1 MAFDTEILMPNISRA
16 EFDNMMIDQS
26 FQAFERQDFK
36 AEHMLKLDG
45 KKTYTDNRVISKIL
59 KLDEN
64 NEYVS
69 FMTKISP
76 TGYIKKQ
83 KKIPTWPE
91 LNMLFEREE
100 ATFKHNNV

>member
-1 MAFDTEILMPNISRA
+1 MPNISRA

-45 KKTYTDNRVISKIL
+45 NKTYTDNRVISKIL

-69 FMTKISP
+69 SMTKMPP
-76 TGYIKKQ
+76 TNYIKKQ

-91 LNMLFEREE
+91 LNMLFERDE
-100 ATFKHNNV
+100 ATFKHINV